1 MNSRKNPGATFY
13 RLMAHAERGFIEL
26 ALAAAKWNRT
36 VAARELGISYRGLL
50 YKIKKHGLE
59 KNGMEKPT
67 APGQAGVDRD
77 SLRQAQGKLSARPS
91 AQLRAGSAERALSE

>member
-36 VAARELGISYRGLL
+36 VAALELGISYRGLL
-50 YKIKKHGLE
+50 YKIEKHGLQ
-59 KNGMEKPT
+59 P
-67 APGQAGVDRD
+67 PSRD
-77 SLRQAQGKLSARPS
+77 SETLKLLQP
-91 AQLRAGSAERALSE
+91 